1 MPPVP
6 INLWSQAHSV
16 GLIAPNFSARVS
28 RSDIKGVGPAVLVA
42 VDCMR
47 PAESVVAERN
57 PAVVADTAATGIAA
71 LAAVVVGSLAVVPV
85 EPDLADCKHTQ
96 AAHSATQELA
106 ISRFD
111 LHTDQL

>member
-42 VDCMR
+42 VDCIR
-47 PAESVVAERN
+47 LAGSAVAERN
-57 PAVVADTAATGIAA
+57 PAVVADTAA
-71 LAAVVVGSLAVVPV
+71 LAAVVVGSLAVVP
-85 EPDLADCKHTQ
+85 
-96 AAHSATQELA
+96 
-106 ISRFD
+106 FD
-111 LHTDQL
+111 R